1 MGNINLSNNGSL
13 VQLVRG
19 IKYFLCL
26 VIVLCS
32 CKGKEAGMEE
42 SVEVEEMPVVIQI
55 SDALLHPQKEILLS
69 ELADSVSYIPLETK
83 KECLLGNYPF
93 FSFTSRYIAYLN
105 YCFDWSGKFLFKVGK
120 LGQGPGEEPGES
132 IGEVTFCDGN
142 FYTKGQK
149 IIEYDSCGHFTG
161 KELSLYSVNKSE
173 GKITGNLYNVASFKA
188 LGDKLIIYN
197 YPDTIFVMNKNM
209 EIDYKHFVMPWNTKE
224 MPYFLSLS
232 SPYDCYMNNYKEDI
246 LFYNY
251 FNDTVFQIS
260 GINFNPKWVIKLD
273 DLKLPELFL
282 YEFNN
287 LYGIAAKDYHNG
299 QLENTPLIKQM
310 DHKYMVTSVNES
322 DNYVFII
329 ASEIIAFSKLR
340 KLPQSSPILICYNK
354 KTKQIK
360 STTKI
365 KDDLTG
371 YPNFFPKCGLEGER
385 MLDFFWPYE
394 QEEWLKKKAEADPKF
409 SRFADR
415 DFSEDN
421 PIIVVAHLKK

>member
-1 MGNINLSNNGSL
+1 MGNINLSNNASL
-13 VQLVRG
+13 VQLIGG

-26 VIVLCS
+26 AIVLCS

-55 SDALLHPQKEILLS
+55 SDALLHSQKEILLS

-120 LGQGPGEEPGES
+120 LGQGPGEEPGEIIS
-132 IGEVTFCDGN
+132 KLTFCDGN

-161 KELSLYSVNKSE
+161 KELSLYSVNKSKNE
-173 GKITGNLYNVASFKA
+173 ISGNLYSVVAVNAS
-188 LGDKLIIYN
+188 GGKLLLYN
-197 YPDTIFVMNKNM
+197 YPDTIFVMNKNL
-209 EIDYKHFVMPWNTKE
+209 EFESKRSVMPWNKKE
-224 MPYFLSLS
+224 MSYFSNAG
-232 SPYDCYMNNYKEDI
+232 PYDRYMTNYKEDV

-251 FNDTVFQIS
+251 FRDTVFQVS
-260 GINFNPKWVIKLD
+260 GQEFNPRWIIKFD
-273 DLKLPELFL
+273 DLKLPQHFL
-282 YEFNN
+282 YDFDR
-287 LYGIAAKDYHNG
+287 LLGIAAKDYENG
-299 QLENTPLIKQM
+299 QLENTPMIKQM
-310 DHKYMVTSVNES
+310 DHKYGVISLCES
-322 DNYVFII
+322 NDYIFIL
-329 ASEIIAFSKLR
+329 ASEMIALRKLR